1 VNEAEVEKEKFAA
14 LRKAYPG
21 SKLLI
26 VSNTAGT
33 SSGDGDDALAKMLEA
48 NTGVKVLRHGTKVR
62 SFSID
67 THEINEER
75 SLGVMRR

>member
-1 VNEAEVEKEKFAA
+1 MNKADCIKEKFAA

-33 SSGDGDDALAKMLEA
+33 SSGDGKDILASLLEQ
-48 NTGVKVLRHGTKVR
+48 NTGVKVLRHNTKVR
-62 SFSID
+62 
-67 THEINEER
+67 
-75 SLGVMRR
+75 